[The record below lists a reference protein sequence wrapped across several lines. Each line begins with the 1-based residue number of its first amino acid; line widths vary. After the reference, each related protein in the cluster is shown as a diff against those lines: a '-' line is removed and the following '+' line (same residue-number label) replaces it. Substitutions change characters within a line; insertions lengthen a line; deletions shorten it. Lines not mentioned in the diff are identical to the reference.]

1 MSSLRL
7 EIIRSEPTFL
17 ALEPHWRAL
26 LELSAITTPFLTW
39 DWARL
44 WWRHYRDLFALR
56 IGVLRDISTGGIVAI
71 APFVIGNDQSGPRR
85 HLRHLTLLGGLGE
98 VVSEGLDFLVPRGRE
113 QELVP
118 QFSPLISKLRREW
131 DVVDLPALPA
141 LSPNLP
147 HLMRLLEAH
156 GRAEHRSA
164 PHVNHVLALP
174 DTWDELMAQVLSGNR
189 RNDFRSKWK
198 KLMTQHAG
206 QALVGGQD
214 LPVQAAMDS
223 LIDLHRQRFTDVD
236 SSFITEKAMSFH
248 RQLAQ
253 DWMSEGKIMIS
264 LLHAE
269 GQPAAARYG
278 FIHNQRYWDYQ
289 SGFDERRSALSVGNL
304 NLGWTMQNAIQ
315 RELKE
320 YDHLA
325 GEQAYKQVWSSR
337 VTHLLHLECMNP
349 RRPKALLFML
359 TRHFKRKIQGHP
371 SRYPESPPL

>member
-7 EIIRSEPTFL
+7 EIIRSETAFL

-26 LELSAITTPFLTW
+26 LEQSAVTTPFLTW

-44 WWRHYRDLFALR
+44 WWRHYRELFSLR
-56 IGVLRDISTGGIVAI
+56 MGVLKDASDQVAAI
-71 APFVIGNDQSGPRR
+71 APFVIGRDQSGPRR

-113 QELVP
+113 QELLP
-118 QFSPLISKLRREW
+118 QFSPLISNLRREW
-131 DVVDLPALPA
+131 DVVDLPALQES
-141 LSPNLP
+141 SPNLP
-147 HLMRLLEAH
+147 HLRRLLEAH
-156 GRAEHRSA
+156 GRAEQRSA

-174 DTWDELMAQVLSGNR
+174 DTWDELIGKVLSSNR

-198 KLMTQHAG
+198 KLMAQHAG
-206 QALVGGQD
+206 QALQGGQD
-214 LPVQAAMDS
+214 VPVDAAMDS

-236 SSFITEKAMSFH
+236 SSFIADRALAFH
-248 RQLAQ
+248 HQLAR
-253 DWMSEGKIMIS
+253 DWMPEGKVMIS

-269 GQPAAARYG
+269 GRPAAARYG
-278 FIHNQRYWDYQ
+278 FIHNNRYWDYQ
-289 SGFDERRSALSVGNL
+289 SGFDERLAALSVGNL
-304 NLGWTMQNAIQ
+304 NLGWAMQNAIY

-337 VTHLLHLECMNP
+337 IDHLLHLECMNP
-349 RRPKALLFML
+349 RSPRALLFML
-359 TRHFKRKIQGHP
+359 TRHFKRKIKGHAQRSSEAP
-371 SRYPESPPL
+371 TA